1 MRYRLVWPKTKP
13 NTSSA
18 IYLFCGQEIPIEYVL
33 VLNDNSVLQVAS
45 VVSALAASWQCLSAQ
60 LIFEPASVSDPFV
73 SRPECCK
80 ESFVVQRPASGLHCE
95 DV

>member
-1 MRYRLVWPKTKP
+1 MQYRLVWPKNKP

-45 VVSALAASWQCLSAQ
+45 LVSTLAASRQCLSTQ
-60 LIFEPASVSDPFV
+60 FIFEPASVSDPFV
-73 SRPECCK
+73 SRPSK
-80 ESFVVQRPASGLHCE
+80 GLFRKDQPYGCM
-95 DV
+95 